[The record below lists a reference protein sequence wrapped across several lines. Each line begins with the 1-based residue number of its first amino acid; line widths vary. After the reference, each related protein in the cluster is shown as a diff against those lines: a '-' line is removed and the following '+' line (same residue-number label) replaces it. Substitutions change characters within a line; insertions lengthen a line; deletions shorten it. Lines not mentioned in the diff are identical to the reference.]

1 MSGPLVTYYVFAKSY
16 KLKSLQEVED
26 YVRENKHLPEI
37 PSAQEIEKNGLML
50 AEMNMSLLNKVEE
63 LTLYMIEQQ
72 KKNKEQT
79 SEIDALKKE
88 NQVIKLMLERISKL
102 ENQLKN

>member
-1 MSGPLVTYYVFAKSY
+1 MSGPLVPYYVFAKSY

-37 PSAQEIEKNGLML
+37 PSAQIEKNGLML
-50 AEMNMSLLNKVEE
+50 AEMNMNLLKKVEE

-88 NQVIKLMLERISKL
+88 NQVIKLMLERI
-102 ENQLKN
+102 KN